1 METSVESS
9 DVVFGGSAMSV
20 SEIRAKL
27 VEDAAVIYP
36 GPYLNQLR
44 GEDVENQCQELLT
57 NGVRRIV
64 INFAETELI
73 NSIGISILL
82 GVIESV
88 NQADGSLVLSNLN
101 GSNRELFEMLGL
113 ISHVEMVETEEI
125 ALLKLSRD
133 VEQAAV

>member
-1 METSVESS
+1 MAFA
-9 DVVFGGSAMSV
+9 D
-20 SEIRAKL
+20 IRAKL

-44 GEDVENQCQELLT
+44 GEDVEKQCEGLLA

-64 INFAETELI
+64 INFEETELI

-88 NQADGSLVLSNLN
+88 NHVQGMLVLSNLN
-101 GSNRELFEMLGL
+101 ASNRELFEMLGL
-113 ISHVEMVETEEI
+113 MSHVEMVDTEDI
-125 ALLKLSRD
+125 ALLKLG
-133 VEQAAV
+133 EQMEGQPAAI

>member
-1 METSVESS
+1 MAFA
-9 DVVFGGSAMSV
+9 D
-20 SEIRAKL
+20 IRAKL

-44 GEDVENQCQELLT
+44 GEDVEKQCESLLA

-64 INFAETELI
+64 INFEETELI

-88 NQADGSLVLSNLN
+88 NHVQGTLMLSNLN
-101 GSNRELFEMLGL
+101 TSNRELFEMLGL
-113 ISHVEMVETEEI
+113 MAHVEMVDTEEV
-125 ALLKLSRD
+125 ALLKLCG
-133 VEQAAV
+133 EAEPALA

>member
-1 METSVESS
+1 
-9 DVVFGGSAMSV
+9 MSV

-88 NQADGSLVLSNLN
+88 SQADGSLVLSNLN

-113 ISHVEMVETEEI
+113 MSHVEMVETEAI